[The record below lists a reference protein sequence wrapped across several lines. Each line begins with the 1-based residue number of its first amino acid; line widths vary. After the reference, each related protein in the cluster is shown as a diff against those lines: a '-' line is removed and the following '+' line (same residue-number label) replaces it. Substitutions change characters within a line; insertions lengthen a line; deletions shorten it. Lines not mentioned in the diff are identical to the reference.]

1 MFGADD
7 IGTFLLKSLMY
18 WALILAAVATHPII
32 AGAIFV
38 VIVVGM
44 IMLIRQVGWLWSLG
58 ALTLLGLALGPA
70 LILTPVILV
79 IKGFALVSS
88 SSDRNPVSETKSE
101 PRPIL
106 LEPRD
111 ANRSR

>member
-1 MFGADD
+1 MDD
-7 IGTFLLKSLMY
+7 IGTFLLKALMY
-18 WALILAAVATHPII
+18 WALVLAAVATHPII

-38 VIVVGM
+38 VIIAGM
-44 IMLIRQVGWLWSLG
+44 VMLIRQVGWLWSLG

-79 IKGFALVSS
+79 VKGFALVSS
-88 SSDRNPVSETKSE
+88 RIPGSETTHA

-106 LEPRD
+106 LEPRVAD
-111 ANRSR
+111 QNR